1 MSLIRQVWLLLLGM
15 VLLSFIGSFGVW
27 VLSARGYLETE
38 LRLKNSDNAQSLAL
52 TVSQQHGDPAL
63 IELAIAAQFDTGY
76 YRSIRLRTVDG
87 RVLMERV
94 AAVDNLGDVP
104 AWFVRLAPIASQPG
118 VAQVSDGWR
127 ALGTLEVVSQSSFAY
142 AQLWRGAMHTAAWL
156 VFSGLIAGL
165 LASFGVRF
173 IKRPLRATIEQA
185 QALVERRFVT
195 VPEPAVPEL
204 ARLSRAM
211 NAVVMRLKA
220 VFEEQ
225 AVQVEQLRLQAHCDP
240 VTGLANRRHFLGQ
253 FEAALQRED
262 GPRAGTLLLVRVMHL
277 RHLNRDVGHHGTD
290 HILQALAA
298 RLEAWLRGLPDHG
311 GGGASVLGRLNGADF
326 ALLLPHNG
334 SVREQARAV
343 SEYLRPA
350 CGELAGPVE
359 VVVAGVG
366 WQRGGAVQTLMSV
379 ADETLA
385 RAESRGAFA
394 VEAAEEPVTPHAMQ
408 GEDEWRQRINLAV
421 VERRARLMS
430 FPLVDRAGKLLHRE
444 CPLRLQIDPDNG
456 YDEAA
461 YWLPL
466 ALRTGLTPATD
477 ELAVSMALELIAA
490 DGQAR
495 GVNVSPAS
503 LLDSGFVPRLA
514 ALLERAPTAAGL
526 LWLEIPELAAID
538 RFELVRELCR
548 QLRPLGVRVGL
559 EHAGERLARI
569 EHLFESGL
577 DYVKLDAAVVHG
589 AGEDEARAAHI
600 RGTASML
607 HGLGL
612 QVYAEGVALDRDAQ
626 ALWACGVDGI
636 TGPVVAA

>member
-15 VLLSFIGSFGVW
+15 VLLSFLGSFGVW
-27 VLSARGYLETE
+27 VMSARGYLETE

-63 IELAIAAQFDTGY
+63 IELVMAAQFDTGY

-94 AAVDNLGDVP
+94 AAVDSLGDVP
-104 AWFVRLAPIASQPG
+104 AWFVRLAPIESHPG

-127 ALGTLEVVSQSSFAY
+127 ALGTVEVVSQSSFAY
-142 AQLWRGAMHTAAWL
+142 AQLWRGALHTAAWL

-195 VPEPAVPEL
+195 VPEPSVPEL

-211 NAVVMRLKA
+211 NAVVLRLKA
-220 VFEEQ
+220 VFEDQ
-225 AVQVEQLRLQAHCDP
+225 AQQVEQLRLQAHCDP
-240 VTGLANRRHFLGQ
+240 LTGLANRRHFLGQ
-253 FEAALQRED
+253 FGAALERED
-262 GPRAGTLLLVRVMHL
+262 GVRAGSLLLVRVMHL
-277 RHLNRDVGHHGTD
+277 QHLNRDVGHHGTD

-298 RLEAWLRGLPDHG
+298 RLGVFVRDVPDHG
-311 GGGASVLGRLNGADF
+311 DGTAAALGRLNGADF
-326 ALLLPHNG
+326 ALLMPHNG
-334 SVREQARAV
+334 SVRAQAQAV
-343 SEYLRPA
+343 SDYLRPVCA
-350 CGELAGPVE
+350 ELAGPVE
-359 VVVAGVG
+359 LVVAGVG
-366 WQRGGAVQTLMSV
+366 WQRGSAVHTLMAV
-379 ADETLA
+379 ADEALA

-408 GEDEWRQRINLAV
+408 GEDEWRQRISLAV

-430 FPLVDRAGKLLHRE
+430 FPLVDRTGKLVHLE

-456 YDEAA
+456 YDVAA

-466 ALRTGLTPATD
+466 ALRTGLTASTD
-477 ELAVSMALELIAA
+477 ELAVSMALEQIAA

-503 LLDSGFVPRLA
+503 LLNSSFVPRLI
-514 ALLERAPTAAGL
+514 ALLERVPTAAGS
-526 LWLEIPELAAID
+526 LWLEVPESAAVE
-538 RFELVRELCR
+538 RFEVVRDMCR
-548 QLRPLGVRVGL
+548 QLRPLGARVGL

-577 DYVKLDAAVVHG
+577 DYVKLDAAIVNGV
-589 AGEDEARAAHI
+589 GEDEARAAHV
-600 RGTASML
+600 RGTATML

-612 QVYAEGVALDRDAQ
+612 QVYAEGVTLDSDAQ

-636 TGPVVAA
+636 TGPVIAS